1 MVAGVS
7 IKAPASRPVQALERT
22 SELAALGAALEQV
35 GGGTGTTVLVRG
47 PAGIGKSTLLAACRA
62 MAGRRKG
69 MAAMTHAG
77 LPHESQH
84 TYAGVVGLLHAAVR
98 QRLLAPGRDPFTGAA
113 HLALP
118 LFETGRVGAH
128 GEFPLL
134 HGLHWLCAELSEE
147 NPLVLLADDVQWYDQ
162 PSLRALSYLAERV
175 SDLPL
180 LLVLAERSGEDPSS
194 TALQELGERAST
206 VLEPQPLSPQ
216 AVSRLAH
223 DSTEEGLAPSAAV
236 VEEVVRRSG
245 GNPFLANEL
254 LRLHAGDPQAVL
266 ATATPDS
273 IVSTTEQRLRATSDV
288 AREVAEAVAVLG
300 ATARVHDIATT
311 LGRERDDIGAAID
324 DLVERDLFVV
334 DDTVGFRHPLIRD
347 AVLSGLPTVRLHEL
361 TVRAAHAVHDSHPAR
376 AAALLVD
383 SAPLAPLR
391 EDWVVPALLAAAS
404 AARGRAG
411 AAEAARY
418 LERALAEPLDGPAE
432 LQVRH
437 ALGSVLDESGD
448 PAALDQLAA
457 ADRLCAE
464 LGSEHAPGVALSH
477 ADALFHFAQLLESA
491 AVCREAIA
499 GLPAPADSEILLAL
513 EAAALNAEALIGVNR
528 ARPAALERDVA
539 AADTP
544 GQRAVL
550 THVAWDA
557 AARGSRPPDQVADL
571 AIGAIADGLLTE
583 EVGAAS
589 PTFVY
594 AGTALAWAGDYEA
607 ARHHAETGIQRAA
620 ERGSLVGVAYAT
632 SLRAG
637 VAIYQG
643 NITQAETDVRRVL
656 DELADADP
664 MCFAVTLGWAMEVA
678 IEQEA
683 PQPMADTL
691 AAVGLDAAV
700 PDIGTLDTMLLSRA
714 RLRAELGDRDL
725 ALADLAEVARRSER
739 SSYLSAAC
747 SPWRSMSAHVLMQTG
762 ATERALQLAEDEV
775 ALAREFAVPRALGQ
789 ALRARAAT
797 RDEPDAAVVDLREA
811 IDVLTDSGANLQLA
825 EALVELGSEPA
836 AGDVAARRALLRD
849 GMSSAHAC
857 GSGRV
862 VTRAM
867 DALRSTGARPRRP
880 SHRGAD
886 ALTPQERRI
895 TRLAAEGR
903 GNREIAET
911 MFLTRRTVELHLSN
925 AYRKLGIEGRNELA
939 AALDSPPGH
948 DTVSD
953 RSARR

>member
-1 MVAGVS
+1 MQR
-7 IKAPASRPVQALERT
+7 APISPPVLALERAE
-22 SELAALGAALEQV
+22 ELAALDTALAQV
-35 GGGTGTTVLVRG
+35 REGTGTTLLLRG
-47 PAGIGKSTLLAACRA
+47 PAGIGKSTLLGACRD
-62 MAGRRKG
+62 MAEQRDG
-69 MAAMTHAG
+69 MAAMAHAG
-77 LPHESQH
+77 LPHESHH
-84 TYAGVVGLLHAAVR
+84 TYAGIVGLLHAAVR
-98 QRLLAPGRDPFTGAA
+98 QHLLDPGRGPFTGAA

-118 LFETGRVGAH
+118 LFETGQVSAH

-134 HGLHWLCAELSEE
+134 HGLHWLCAELTED
-147 NPLVLLADDVQWYDQ
+147 NPVVLLADDVQWFDQ
-162 PSLRALSYLAERV
+162 PSLRALTYLAERA
-175 SDLPL
+175 SDLRL
-180 LLVLAERSGEDPSS
+180 LLVIAQRSGEEPSS

-206 VLEPQPLSPQ
+206 VLEPQPLSPE

-223 DSTEEGLAPSAAV
+223 DSSEAGLPPSSAV
-236 VEEVVRRSG
+236 VQEVVRRSG

-254 LRLHAGDPQAVL
+254 LRLHAADPQAVL

-273 IVSTTEQRLRATSDV
+273 IVSTTEQRLRATSEV

-311 LGRERDDIGAAID
+311 LGRERDEVGVAID
-324 DLVERDLFVV
+324 DLVERDVFVI
-334 DDTVGFRHPLIRD
+334 DDSVGFRHPLIRD
-347 AVLSGLPTVRLHEL
+347 AVRTGLPTLRLHEL
-361 TVRAAHAVHDSHPAR
+361 TVRAAHAVRDSNPVR

-391 EDWVVPALLAAAS
+391 EEWVVPALLAAAS

-448 PAALDQLAA
+448 PAALDHLAA

-464 LGSEHAPGVALSH
+464 QGSADAPSIALSH

-499 GLPAPADSEILLAL
+499 GLPAPADGESLLAL

-528 ARPAALERDVA
+528 ARPAALGRDVA

-557 AARGSRPPDQVADL
+557 AARGSRPPDQVSELATR
-571 AIGAIADGLLTE
+571 AIGDGLLTE

-589 PTFVY
+589 PIFVY

-607 ARHHAETGIQRAA
+607 AREHAETGIRRAA
-620 ERGSLVGVAYAT
+620 EHGSLVGVAYAT

-683 PQPMADTL
+683 PQPMADLL
-691 AAVGLDAAV
+691 AAVGLDADV

-714 RLRAELGDRDL
+714 RLRAELGEPET

-747 SPWRSMSAHVLMQTG
+747 SPWRSMSAQVLMQTG
-762 ATERALQLAEDEV
+762 DQQRARRLAQEEV
-775 ALAREFAVPRALGQ
+775 ELAREFAVPRALGQ

-797 RDEPDAAVVDLREA
+797 RDESDAAVSDLREA
-811 IDVLTDSGANLQLA
+811 IDILTDSGADLQLA
-825 EALVELGSEPA
+825 EALVELGIEPA
-836 AGDVAARRALLRD
+836 SGNVAARRTLLRD

-857 GSGRV
+857 GSRRV

-880 SHRGAD
+880 SHRGTD
-886 ALTPQERRI
+886 ALTPQERRV
-895 TRLAAEGR
+895 TRMAAEGLS
-903 GNREIAET
+903 NREIAET

-925 AYRKLGIEGRNELA
+925 AYRKLGIEGRKDLA
-939 AALDSPPGH
+939 DSLAGQPGH
-948 DTVSD
+948 
-953 RSARR
+953 A